1 MTTSRSERFS
11 LLSHQSLRT
20 SWRPN
25 TAVSCGRGG
34 FGGGGTGTGDGR
46 VWVAGVGGGEGRF
59 KACQGLER
67 WRGFWVSRALGKS
80 AGNDLAVVVRASL
93 VIHALLGVD
102 VGNCAESVVVLW
114 LRIRAGH
121 VCRTLGELLEGDP
134 LLRTPP

>member
-1 MTTSRSERFS
+1 M
-11 LLSHQSLRT
+11 
-20 SWRPN
+20 
-25 TAVSCGRGG
+25 GG
-34 FGGGGTGTGDGR
+34 EVLAEGAQGQGM
-46 VWVAGVGGGEGRF
+46 AGYGWLGLVGGEGRF